1 MLLQTGHPPR
11 GPWVVSGLHRKPST
25 QQVRP
30 PSPRSSAGGA
40 APGDWISGGFLPPA
54 RRHWLCLEAS
64 YEVWSMTTT
73 CSPHGGRDLGASQ
86 RCLGDRPWERCL

>member
-1 MLLQTGHPPR
+1 MGGFRAAQKAVHAAGQAALPTKLCWRGCPR
-11 GPWVVSGLHRKPST
+11 GLDFWR
-25 QQVRP
+25 
-30 PSPRSSAGGA
+30 
-40 APGDWISGGFLPPA
+40 IPA
-54 RRHWLCLEAS
+54 TRQEALEAS